1 MGAVWLCARTNCH
14 CAGGDWRKGR
24 VKASFRRSVGCDAP
38 RQPSRHLVGKASA
51 CTSIHRHCQ
60 RRQRRVISRDNME
73 NFSGQ
78 SRTHSDQ
85 RGNSMTIGKPFQK
98 GRSGNPGGRPKVV
111 AEVKEL
117 ARKHTGKA
125 IETLV
130 SIMDNPKA
138 APAARVSAA
147 NALLD
152 RGYGKPPQH
161 ITGEGGPSYVV
172 RLPEPAKNAEEWLA
186 TVNKPMLVSQPL
198 ADDGHVSDNQLNTN
212 DNDEDSTS

>member
-1 MGAVWLCARTNCH
+1 LRDGGVGARLDQSAPAVTLIIVNSSLPGEKGYLSPVTTRLWPKGDAR
-14 CAGGDWRKGR
+14 
-24 VKASFRRSVGCDAP
+24 GCE
-38 RQPSRHLVGKASA
+38 R
-51 CTSIHRHCQ
+51 
-60 RRQRRVISRDNME
+60 
-73 NFSGQ
+73 
-78 SRTHSDQ
+78 
-85 RGNSMTIGKPFQK
+85 
-98 GRSGNPGGRPKVV
+98 NPGGRPKVV

-130 SIMDNPKA
+130 SIMDNPKT

-161 ITGEGGPSYVV
+161 ITGEGGPSFVV
-172 RLPEPAKNAEEWLA
+172 RLPEPVKNAEEWLA

-198 ADDGHVSDNQLNTN
+198 ADDGHVGDNPLNTN

>member
-1 MGAVWLCARTNCH
+1 
-14 CAGGDWRKGR
+14 
-24 VKASFRRSVGCDAP
+24 
-38 RQPSRHLVGKASA
+38 
-51 CTSIHRHCQ
+51 
-60 RRQRRVISRDNME
+60 
-73 NFSGQ
+73 
-78 SRTHSDQ
+78 
-85 RGNSMTIGKPFQK
+85 MTIGKPFQK

-130 SIMDNPKA
+130 SIMANPKA

-152 RGYGKPPQH
+152 RGYGKPPQL

-172 RLPEPAKNAEEWLA
+172 RLPEPCKTAEEWLA

-198 ADDGHVSDNQLNTN
+198 ADDGHVSDNQLNIN
-212 DNDEDSTS
+212 NNDEDSTT